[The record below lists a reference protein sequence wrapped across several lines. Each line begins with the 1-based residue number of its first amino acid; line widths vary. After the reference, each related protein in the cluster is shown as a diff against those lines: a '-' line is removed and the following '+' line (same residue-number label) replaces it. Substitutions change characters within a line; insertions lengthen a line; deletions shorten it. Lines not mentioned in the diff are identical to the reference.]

1 MTVHNKEQKGPHCQ
15 FIAVCHKRV

>member
-1 MTVHNKEQKGPHCQ
+1 MTVHNKEQKEPHCQ